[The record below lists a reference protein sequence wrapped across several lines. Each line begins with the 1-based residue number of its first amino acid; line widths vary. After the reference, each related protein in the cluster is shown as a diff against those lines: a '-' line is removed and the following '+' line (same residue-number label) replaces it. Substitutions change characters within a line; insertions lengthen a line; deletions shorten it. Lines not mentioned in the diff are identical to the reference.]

1 MEFEKTK
8 EYPNPWT
15 TANFFSRLF
24 FWWLNPLF
32 VKGRKGNL
40 KLPDIYDCPYID
52 SSEKVGERMQKEWD
66 RELKKL
72 KEGKKPSLIKATVR
86 TFGFSYCLNG
96 IYTLIEECFIHVLQ
110 PIFLGYLIEHFSR
123 MKTLTETRLYI
134 YTAAV
139 CLLAAMFVFTHHKYF
154 FGAQRIGMRL
164 RIACCTLVYRKSLKL
179 SQSAL
184 SRTTVGQMVNL
195 LSNDVNR
202 FDQSVVYLPYLIA
215 GPIQTA
221 IIIAVLW
228 MHIGYASLAG
238 VSVLLLYIPFQGMM
252 GKLFSKLR
260 LKTAALTD
268 ERIRLMNEII
278 GGMRVIKMY
287 GWEFPFANLVDSIRK
302 KEVSKIRR
310 TSILRGINLAV
321 FFISSKLI
329 LLVAFV
335 VFVLGVKGDL
345 TPEKVFV
352 CMSLFNNLRLAMT
365 LFFPYAIA
373 QGAESII
380 SLKRIQKFLLLE
392 EQQETSHLDVS
403 NLRPKLS
410 QCGIWMQKVV
420 ASWNKDGESTLRN
433 VTLTVKPG
441 ELLAV
446 VGPVGCGKTSL
457 LMSILGELPIVS
469 GEVKVRGKVAYA
481 SQEPWVFGGSV
492 KQNVIFGSNFDENR
506 YKTVLNVCALDKD
519 IELFPY
525 GDQTAVGERGV
536 SLSGGQKAR
545 VNLARAMYFD
555 ADIFLLDDPLSAV
568 DASVSKHLFEKCI
581 NGYLKDKV
589 RILATHQ
596 IQFLKGASQIL
607 VLKEGKCLAL
617 GTFDQLTQSG
627 VDLGSMMEDY
637 EQERRQRL
645 CSMNSTASNIS
656 LSEELTDGTTA
667 IPMYESTLSLA
678 SSVSTGYDDIEGE
691 KINQKAPKGTEEV
704 KTSGAV
710 TLKVYIEYIK
720 SGAGPFLRMVLLF
733 SYISTQVLFNGSDFW
748 LTAWTNE
755 EQKKYNIKD
764 CWSNATK
771 ASLNESGLYNDTYGL
786 FDREFFFTNY
796 GNVTEA
802 CFRLTNNYLIDED
815 DATRIVNTPFN
826 LSVYAILVFIVF
838 VLSLL
843 RTTTFFQMC
852 MKASRTLHNKMFRCV
867 LRSPVSF
874 FDSNPVGRVLNRF
887 AKDVGVIDET
897 MPMAALDAVIIFC
910 TLFGIICVVAI
921 VEPLLLLP
929 TFIISLAFIFL
940 RRFYLPTARDVKRY
954 EGITRSPVFSHLSTS
969 LYGLTTIRAF
979 KVQHP
984 FELSFDHYQDKHTA
998 TWFMFISVT
1007 RWFGIVLDWLCV
1019 IYISCVTIT
1028 MVVLSEDPSY
1038 ASKAGLAIASAL
1050 QLSGSFQWG
1059 VRQSA
1064 EVESQMT
1071 SVERVIEYSNL
1082 DPEAALDSEK
1092 DKKPPKDWPKKGY
1105 IIYQNVNLRYAPDEP
1120 PVLKNLNFE
1129 IYPEE
1134 KIGIVGRTGA
1144 GKSSMIATLFRMT
1157 EPEGEVKIDGICT
1170 KDIGLHDL
1178 RRKISI
1184 IPQDP
1189 VLFTGPIR
1197 RNLDPF
1203 SEHKDDEL
1211 WQALEEAYLKESIE
1225 EMPGGLD
1232 SEVSEGGCNFS
1243 VGQRQ
1248 LICLARAILR
1258 RNRVLVLDEAT
1269 ANVDPKYAYL
1279 KESIE
1284 EMPGGLDSEVS
1295 EGGSNFSVG
1304 QRQLICLARAI
1315 LRRNRVLVL
1324 DEATANVDPNTDSL
1338 IQKTI
1343 RDRFAHC
1350 TVLTIAHR
1358 LHTIMDSDRVLVLDA
1373 GEVKEFDTPFTLLQ
1387 NRNSLFSHM
1396 VQMTGSGMAQQLRD
1410 VAKNAYFK
1418 SSGTKK
1424 EDSISGD
1431 DVIEMNGSA
1440 RHVANGSA
1448 LNIPVGQV
1456 SDVYENTEMTYL

>member
-1 MEFEKTK
+1 MDFEKTK
-8 EYPNPWT
+8 INPNPWT
-15 TANFFSRLF
+15 KASFPSRLF
-24 FWWLNPLF
+24 FWWLLPF
-32 VKGRKGNL
+32 FMKGRKGNL
-40 KLPDIYDCPYID
+40 KVDDIYDCPSVD
-52 SSEKVGERMQKEWD
+52 SSGELGERLQKEWEK
-66 RELKKL
+66 ELKKL
-72 KEGKKPSLIKATVR
+72 KKGKQPSLVKATIR
-86 TFGFSYCLNG
+86 SFGLFYCLNG
-96 IYTLIEECFIHVLQ
+96 IYTLIEECFIHVVQ
-110 PIFLGYLIEHFSR
+110 PILLGYLIEHFSR
-123 MKTLTETRLYI
+123 MKVVSNQDLYM
-134 YTAAV
+134 YTAFV
-139 CLLAAMFVFTHHKYF
+139 CLLAAMFVFTHHRYF

-164 RIACCTLVYRKSLKL
+164 RIACCSLVYKKSLKL
-179 SQSAL
+179 SQAAL
-184 SRTTVGQMVNL
+184 GRTTVGQMVNL

-215 GPIQTA
+215 GPIQTM

-228 MHIGYASLAG
+228 TYIGYASFAG
-238 VSVLLLYIPFQGMM
+238 VSVLLLYIPFQGLM
-252 GKLFSKLR
+252 GRFFSKLR
-260 LKTAALTD
+260 LKTAVLTD

-287 GWEFPFANLVDSIRK
+287 GWEFPFADLVASIRRQ
-302 KEVSKIRR
+302 EVLKIRK
-310 TSILRGINLAV
+310 TSILRGLNLAV

-329 LLVAFV
+329 LLIAFC

-380 SLKRIQKFLLLE
+380 SLKRIQKFLMLE
-392 EQQETSHLDVS
+392 EQQETALLDVS

-410 QCGIWMQKVV
+410 QCGIWMQKVE

-433 VTLTVKPG
+433 VTLKVRPG

-492 KQNVIFGSNFDENR
+492 RQNVIFGSTFDEAR
-506 YKTVLNVCALDKD
+506 YKKVLNVCALDKD

-568 DASVSKHLFEKCI
+568 DSAVSKHLFEKCI

-607 VLKEGKCLAL
+607 VLKEGRCLAM
-617 GTFDQLTQSG
+617 GTFQQLTDAG
-627 VDLGSMMEDY
+627 VDLGSLMEDY
-637 EQERRQRL
+637 EQEKRHRL
-645 CSMNSTASNIS
+645 CSLNSTVSNIS
-656 LSEELTDGTTA
+656 FEEQITDGTTP
-667 IPMYESTLSLA
+667 IPMYESTMSLN
-678 SSVSTGYDDIEGE
+678 SSVSGDFDEVTGEGVID
-691 KINQKAPKGTEEV
+691 KKPQKAEEIRS
-704 KTSGAV
+704 SGAV
-710 TLKVYIEYIK
+710 RFQVYSEYVK
-720 SGAGPFLRMVLLF
+720 SGAGCLLRSVMLF
-733 SYISTQVLFNGSDFW
+733 AYIGTQVLFNGSDFW
-748 LTAWTNE
+748 LTAWTNS
-755 EQKKYNIKD
+755 EQMKYNVKN
-764 CWSNATK
+764 CWAHANKTL
-771 ASLNESGLYNDTYGL
+771 LNETGVYNDTYGL
-786 FDREFFFTNY
+786 IDFDHFKWTVA
-796 GNVTEA
+796 NVSDD
-802 CFRLTNNYLIDED
+802 CPRLTNNYMLDEG
-815 DATRIVNTPFN
+815 DAVRLTNTPFN
-826 LSVYAILVFIVF
+826 LSVYAGLVATVF
-838 VLSLL
+838 LLSLV
-843 RTTTFFQMC
+843 RTTSFFYMC

-887 AKDVGVIDET
+887 SKDVGVIDET
-897 MPMAALDAVIIFC
+897 MPVAALDATIIFC
-910 TLFGIICVVAI
+910 TLLGIICVVAI
-921 VEPLLLLP
+921 VEPLLIIP
-929 TFIISLAFIFL
+929 TAIISVFFIFI

-954 EGITRSPVFSHLSTS
+954 EGITRSPIFSHLSTS

-979 KVQHP
+979 KAQQP
-984 FELSFDHYQDKHTA
+984 FEVSFDHYQDKHTA

-1019 IYISCVTIT
+1019 IYISCVTIG
-1028 MVVLSEDPSY
+1028 MVILSEDPSY

-1082 DPEAALDSEK
+1082 KPEASLESSDE
-1092 DKKPPKDWPKKGY
+1092 KKPAKNWPSRGY
-1105 IIYQNVNLRYAPDEP
+1105 ITYKNVSLKYSPNEP

-1157 EPEGEVKIDGICT
+1157 EPEGEVKIDGVAT

-1178 RRKISI
+1178 RRKVSI

-1203 SEHKDDEL
+1203 SEHNDVEL
-1211 WQALEEAYLKESIE
+1211 WQALEE
-1225 EMPGGLD
+1225 
-1232 SEVSEGGCNFS
+1232 
-1243 VGQRQ
+1243 
-1248 LICLARAILR
+1248 
-1258 RNRVLVLDEAT
+1258 
-1269 ANVDPKYAYL
+1269 
-1279 KESIE
+1279 
-1284 EMPGGLDSEVS
+1284 
-1295 EGGSNFSVG
+1295 
-1304 QRQLICLARAI
+1304 
-1315 LRRNRVLVL
+1315 
-1324 DEATANVDPNTDSL
+1324 
-1338 IQKTI
+1338 
-1343 RDRFAHC
+1343 
-1350 TVLTIAHR
+1350 
-1358 LHTIMDSDRVLVLDA
+1358 
-1373 GEVKEFDTPFTLLQ
+1373 
-1387 NRNSLFSHM
+1387 
-1396 VQMTGSGMAQQLRD
+1396 
-1410 VAKNAYFK
+1410 
-1418 SSGTKK
+1418 
-1424 EDSISGD
+1424 
-1431 DVIEMNGSA
+1431 
-1440 RHVANGSA
+1440 
-1448 LNIPVGQV
+1448 V
-1456 SDVYENTEMTYL
+1456 SDL

>member
-1 MEFEKTK
+1 MDFEKTK

-40 KLPDIYDCPYID
+40 KLPDIYDCPYVD
-52 SSEKVGERMQKEWD
+52 SSEKVGERMQKEWE

-72 KEGKKPSLIKATVR
+72 KEGKTPSLVKATLR
-86 TFGFSYCLNG
+86 TFGLSYCLNG

-123 MKTLTETRLYI
+123 MKTLTETSLYI
-134 YTAAV
+134 FTAAV

-164 RIACCTLVYRKSLKL
+164 RIACCTLLYRKSLKL

-221 IIIAVLW
+221 IIIGVLW

-238 VSVLLLYIPFQGMM
+238 VSVLLLYIPFQAMM

-335 VFVLGVKGDL
+335 VYVLGVQGDL

-352 CMSLFNNLRLAMT
+352 CMALFNNLRLAMT

-607 VLKEGKCLAL
+607 VLKEGRCLAL
-617 GTFDQLTQSG
+617 GSFDQLTQSG

-645 CSMNSTASNIS
+645 CSMNSTASNMS
-656 LSEELTDGTTA
+656 LNEELTDGTTA
-667 IPMYESTLSLA
+667 IPMFESTLSLA
-678 SSVSTGYDDIEGE
+678 SSVSTAYDDIEGE

-720 SGAGPFLRMVLLF
+720 SGAGLFLRIVLLF

-771 ASLNESGLYNDTYGL
+771 TSLNESGLYTYTHGL
-786 FDREFFFTNY
+786 LDREFFFTNY
-796 GNVTEA
+796 GNVTED

-826 LSVYAILVFIVF
+826 LSVYAILVLIVF
-838 VLSLL
+838 ILSLL

-852 MKASRTLHNKMFRCV
+852 MKASRTLHNRMFRCV

-874 FDSNPVGRVLNRF
+874 FDINPVGRVLNRF
-887 AKDVGVIDET
+887 AKDVGIIDET

-940 RRFYLPTARDVKRY
+940 RRFYLPTARDIKRY

-1082 DPEAALDSEK
+1082 APEADLDSEK

-1232 SEVSEGGCNFS
+1232 SEVSEGG
-1243 VGQRQ
+1243 
-1248 LICLARAILR
+1248 
-1258 RNRVLVLDEAT
+1258 
-1269 ANVDPKYAYL
+1269 
-1279 KESIE
+1279 
-1284 EMPGGLDSEVS
+1284 
-1295 EGGSNFSVG
+1295 SNFSVG

-1396 VQMTGSGMAQQLRD
+1396 VQMTGPGMAQQLRE
-1410 VAKNAYFK
+1410 VARNAYFK
-1418 SSGTKK
+1418 NSETKK
-1424 EDSISGD
+1424 EGSISGD

-1440 RHVANGSA
+1440 HHVANGSV

>member
-1 MEFEKTK
+1 M
-8 EYPNPWT
+8 
-15 TANFFSRLF
+15 TALQLTLRKKL
-24 FWWLNPLF
+24 
-32 VKGRKGNL
+32 VKK
-40 KLPDIYDCPYID
+40 
-52 SSEKVGERMQKEWD
+52 MQREWD
-66 RELKKL
+66 KELKKM
-72 KEGKKPSLIKATVR
+72 KDGKKPSLVKATVR
-86 TFGFSYCLNG
+86 AFGLFYCLNG
-96 IYTLIEECFIHVLQ
+96 IYTMIEECFIHVLQ

-123 MKTLTETRLYI
+123 MRRLTMDELYI
-134 YTAAV
+134 FTACV

-154 FGAQRIGMRL
+154 FGAQRCGMRL
-164 RIACCTLVYRKSLKL
+164 RVACCNLALKL
-179 SQSAL
+179 SQSSL

-215 GPIQTA
+215 GPIQTV
-221 IIIAVLW
+221 IIIGVLW
-228 MHIGYASLAG
+228 THINYASLAG

-260 LKTAALTD
+260 LKTASLTD

-287 GWEFPFANLVDSIRK
+287 GWEFPFANLVASIRK
-302 KEVSKIRR
+302 REVTKIRW
-310 TSILRGINLAV
+310 TSILR
-321 FFISSKLI
+321 
-329 LLVAFV
+329 
-335 VFVLGVKGDL
+335 GDL

-352 CMSLFNNLRLAMT
+352 CMALFNNLRLSMT

-392 EQQETSHLDVS
+392 EQQDTSLLDVS

-433 VTLTVKPG
+433 VTLSVKPG

-481 SQEPWVFGGSV
+481 SQEPWVFAGSV
-492 KQNVIFGSNFDENR
+492 KQNVIFGSTFDESR
-506 YKTVLNVCALDKD
+506 YKNVLNVCALTNSSTSYSLILENSQPKHTLLTESNNFCNAHWVGLQLTGIPFNVKDPSVNDKCQMD

-607 VLKEGKCLAL
+607 VLKEGRCLAL
-617 GTFDQLTQSG
+617 GTYDQLTESG
-627 VDLGSMMEDY
+627 VDLGSLMEDY
-637 EQERRQRL
+637 ENERRQRL
-645 CSMNSTASNIS
+645 CSMNSNASNVS
-656 LSEELTDGTTA
+656 LSEELLDGVTA
-667 IPMYESTLSLA
+667 VPLYESTLSLS

-691 KINQKAPKGTEEV
+691 KVNDKAPKSMEEI
-704 KTSGAV
+704 KTTGSV
-710 TLKVYIEYIK
+710 TFKIYSEYIK
-720 SGAGPFLRMVLLF
+720 SGAGLFLRLILLF
-733 SYISTQVLFNGSDFW
+733 SYIGTQVLFNGSDFW
-748 LTAWTNE
+748 LTAWTNL
-755 EQKKYNIKD
+755 EQRKYNIKD
-764 CWSNATK
+764 CWENTNK
-771 ASLNESGLYNDTYGL
+771 TLLNETGQYNSTYGL
-786 FDREFFFTNY
+786 FDREFFLMNIENVSENCFK
-796 GNVTEA
+796 VTE
-802 CFRLTNNYLIDED
+802 NYLVDEPE
-815 DATRIVNTPFN
+815 AAAEVNTPYH
-826 LSVYAILVFIVF
+826 LSVYAGLVLIVF
-838 VLSLL
+838 LLSLV
-843 RTTTFFQMC
+843 RTTGFFHMC

-874 FDSNPVGRVLNRF
+874 FDSNPVGRILNRF
-887 AKDVGVIDET
+887 SKDVGVIDET
-897 MPMAALDAVIIFC
+897 MPLAALDAVIIFC

-921 VEPLLLLP
+921 IEPLLLIP
-929 TFIISLAFIFL
+929 TFIITLAFIFL

-954 EGITRSPVFSHLSTS
+954 EGITKSPVFSHLSTS

-979 KVQHP
+979 KAQQT
-984 FELSFDHYQDKHTA
+984 FEVGFDHYQDKHTA

-1019 IYISCVTIT
+1019 IYITCVTIS
-1028 MVVLSEDPSY
+1028 MVILSEDPSY
-1038 ASKAGLAIASAL
+1038 ASRAGLAIASAL

-1082 DPEAALDSEK
+1082 APEAALDSDK
-1092 DKKPPKDWPKKGY
+1092 DKKPPNEWPSKGY
-1105 IIYQNVNLRYAPDEP
+1105 IVYQNVSLKYAEDEP

-1157 EPEGEVKIDGICT
+1157 EPEGVIKIDGVIT

-1189 VLFTGPIR
+1189 VLFTGPVR

-1203 SEHKDDEL
+1203 SEHKDNEL

-1232 SEVSEGGCNFS
+1232 TIV
-1243 VGQRQ
+1243 
-1248 LICLARAILR
+1248 A
-1258 RNRVLVLDEAT
+1258 
-1269 ANVDPKYAYL
+1269 
-1279 KESIE
+1279 
-1284 EMPGGLDSEVS
+1284 

-1373 GEVKEFDTPFTLLQ
+1373 GEVKEFDAPFSLLQ

-1396 VQMTGSGMAQQLRD
+1396 VQMTGASMAHQLRE
-1410 VAKNAYFK
+1410 VARAAYLK
-1418 SSGTKK
+1418 TAADIKDKK
-1424 EDSISGD
+1424 EIIIGADEDG
-1431 DVIEMNGSA
+1431 IERNGSA
-1440 RHVANGSA
+1440 HPVINGGV
-1448 LNIPVGQV
+1448 LNSLVGQV

>member
-8 EYPNPWT
+8 ENPNPWT
-15 TANFFSRLF
+15 SANFFSRLF

-32 VKGRKGNL
+32 LKGRKGNL
-40 KLPDIYDCPYID
+40 KLPDIYDCPDVD
-52 SSEKVGERMQKEWD
+52 SSEKVGEKMQKEWD
-66 RELKKL
+66 KELRKL
-72 KEGKKPSLIKATVR
+72 KEGKTPSLVKATVR
-86 TFGFSYCLNG
+86 TFGPFYCLNG

-123 MKTLTETRLYI
+123 MKTLTEVRLYI
-134 YTAAV
+134 YTACV

-215 GPIQTA
+215 GPIQTI

-238 VSVLLLYIPFQGMM
+238 VSVLLLYIPFQGLM
-252 GKLFSKLR
+252 GRLFSKLR

-287 GWEFPFANLVDSIRK
+287 GWEFPFANLVDSIRR

-310 TSILRGINLAV
+310 TSILRGLNLAV

-420 ASWNKDGESTLRN
+420 ASWNKEGDSTLRN
-433 VTLTVKPG
+433 VTLSVKPG
-441 ELLAV
+441 ELLAI

-457 LMSILGELPIVS
+457 LMSILGELPIMS

-492 KQNVIFGSNFDENR
+492 KQNVIFGSNFDENK

-607 VLKEGKCLAL
+607 VLKEGRCLAL
-617 GTFDQLTQSG
+617 GTFDQLTESG

-637 EQERRQRL
+637 EHERRQRL
-645 CSMNSTASNIS
+645 CSMNSNASNIS
-656 LSEELTDGTTA
+656 LSEEISDGATA
-667 IPMYESTLSLA
+667 LPMYESTLSVA

-691 KINQKAPKGTEEV
+691 RINEKAPKGTEEI

-710 TLKVYIEYIK
+710 KLKIYIEYIK
-720 SGAGPFLRMVLLF
+720 SGAGPFLRIILLF

-755 EQKKYNIKD
+755 VQKKYNVKD

-771 ASLNESGLYNDTYGL
+771 ASLNESSLYNNTYGL
-786 FDREFFFTNY
+786 FDREFFFMNY
-796 GNVTEA
+796 GNVTED
-802 CFRLTNNYLIDED
+802 CFQLTNNYRVDED

-826 LSVYAILVFIVF
+826 LSVYAGLVFIVF
-838 VLSLL
+838 LLSLL

-874 FDSNPVGRVLNRF
+874 FDSNPVGNILNRSSRDLGLID
-887 AKDVGVIDET
+887 DVIPPTASDCLE
-897 MPMAALDAVIIFC
+897 IFC

-921 VEPLLLLP
+921 VEPLLLVP
-929 TFIISLAFIFL
+929 TFIISVAFIFI

-1028 MVVLSEDPSY
+1028 MVALSEDPSY

-1082 DPEAALDSEK
+1082 APEAALDSEK

-1105 IIYQNVNLRYAPDEP
+1105 IVYQNVNLRYAPDEP

-1157 EPEGEVKIDGICT
+1157 EPEGEVKIDGVCT

-1178 RRKISI
+1178 RKKISI

-1203 SEHKDDEL
+1203 AEHKDNEL

-1232 SEVSEGGCNFS
+1232 SEV
-1243 VGQRQ
+1243 
-1248 LICLARAILR
+1248 A
-1258 RNRVLVLDEAT
+1258 
-1269 ANVDPKYAYL
+1269 
-1279 KESIE
+1279 
-1284 EMPGGLDSEVS
+1284 

-1387 NRNSLFSHM
+1387 NRNSVFSHM
-1396 VQMTGSGMAQQLRD
+1396 VQMTGHSMAKQLRD
-1410 VAKNAYFK
+1410 VARNAYFK
-1418 SSGTKK
+1418 NAEVKK

>member
-8 EYPNPWT
+8 ENPNPWT
-15 TANFFSRLF
+15 SANFFSRLF

-32 VKGRKGNL
+32 LKGRKGNL
-40 KLPDIYDCPYID
+40 KLPDIYDCPDVD
-52 SSEKVGERMQKEWD
+52 SSEKVGEKMQKEWD
-66 RELKKL
+66 KELRKL
-72 KEGKKPSLIKATVR
+72 KEGKTPSLVKATVR
-86 TFGFSYCLNG
+86 TFGPFYCLNG

-123 MKTLTETRLYI
+123 MKTLTEVRLYI
-134 YTAAV
+134 YTACV

-215 GPIQTA
+215 GPIQTI

-238 VSVLLLYIPFQGMM
+238 VSVLLLYIPFQGLM
-252 GKLFSKLR
+252 GRLFSKLR

-287 GWEFPFANLVDSIRK
+287 GWEFPFANLVDSIRR

-310 TSILRGINLAV
+310 TSILRGLNLAV

-420 ASWNKDGESTLRN
+420 ASWNKEGDSTLRN
-433 VTLTVKPG
+433 VTLSVKPG
-441 ELLAV
+441 ELLAI

-457 LMSILGELPIVS
+457 LMSILGELPIMS

-492 KQNVIFGSNFDENR
+492 KQNVIFGSNFDENK

-607 VLKEGKCLAL
+607 VLKEGRCLAL
-617 GTFDQLTQSG
+617 GTFDQLTESG

-637 EQERRQRL
+637 EHERRQRL
-645 CSMNSTASNIS
+645 CSMNSNASNIS
-656 LSEELTDGTTA
+656 LSEEISDGATA
-667 IPMYESTLSLA
+667 LPMYESTLSVA

-691 KINQKAPKGTEEV
+691 RINEKAPKGTEEI

-710 TLKVYIEYIK
+710 KLKIYIEYIK
-720 SGAGPFLRMVLLF
+720 SGAGPFLRIILLF

-755 EQKKYNIKD
+755 VQKKYNVKD

-771 ASLNESGLYNDTYGL
+771 ASLNESSLYNNTYGL
-786 FDREFFFTNY
+786 FDREFFFMNY
-796 GNVTEA
+796 GNVTED
-802 CFRLTNNYLIDED
+802 CFQLTNNYRVDED

-826 LSVYAILVFIVF
+826 LSVYAGLVFIVF
-838 VLSLL
+838 LLSLL

-921 VEPLLLLP
+921 VEPLLLVP
-929 TFIISLAFIFL
+929 TFIISVAFIFI

-1028 MVVLSEDPSY
+1028 MVALSEDPSY

-1082 DPEAALDSEK
+1082 APEAALDSEK

-1105 IIYQNVNLRYAPDEP
+1105 IVYQNVNLRYAPDEP

-1157 EPEGEVKIDGICT
+1157 EPEGEVKIDGVCT

-1178 RRKISI
+1178 RKKISI

-1203 SEHKDDEL
+1203 AEHKDNEL

-1232 SEVSEGGCNFS
+1232 SEV
-1243 VGQRQ
+1243 
-1248 LICLARAILR
+1248 A
-1258 RNRVLVLDEAT
+1258 
-1269 ANVDPKYAYL
+1269 
-1279 KESIE
+1279 
-1284 EMPGGLDSEVS
+1284 

-1387 NRNSLFSHM
+1387 NRNSVFSHM
-1396 VQMTGSGMAQQLRD
+1396 VQMTGHSMAKQLRD
-1410 VAKNAYFK
+1410 VARNAYFK
-1418 SSGTKK
+1418 NAEVKK

>member
-1 MEFEKTK
+1 MDFEKTK
-8 EYPNPWT
+8 ENPNPWT

-24 FWWLNPLF
+24 FWWLNPTF
-32 VKGRKGNL
+32 IKGRKGNL
-40 KLPDIYDCPYID
+40 KLGDIYDCPYVD
-52 SSEKVGERMQKEWD
+52 SSEKVGEKMIKEWEK
-66 RELKKL
+66 ELKKQ
-72 KEGKKPSLIKATVR
+72 KEGKNPSLVRATIR
-86 TFGFSYCLNG
+86 TFGPYYCLNG

-123 MKTLTETRLYI
+123 MRTLTNDYLYG

-154 FGAQRIGMRL
+154 FGAQRTGMRV
-164 RIACCTLVYRKSLKL
+164 RIACCTLVYRKALKL
-179 SQSAL
+179 SQYAL

-221 IIIAVLW
+221 IIIVVLW
-228 MHIGYASLAG
+228 QHIDFASLAG

-260 LKTAALTD
+260 MKTASLTD

-287 GWEFPFANLVDSIRK
+287 GWEFPFANLVDSIRR
-302 KEVSKIRR
+302 KEVTKIRR
-310 TSILRGINLAV
+310 TSILRGLNLAV

-420 ASWNKDGESTLRN
+420 ASWDKGGESTLRN

-492 KQNVIFGSNFDENR
+492 KQNVIFGSTFDENK

-525 GDQTAVGERGV
+525 GDQTPVGERGV
-536 SLSGGQKAR
+536 VLNGGQKGH
-545 VNLARAMYFD
+545 VFD
-555 ADIFLLDDPLSAV
+555 RTLLDDPLSAV
-568 DASVSKHLFEKCI
+568 DSAVSKHLFEKCI

-617 GTFDQLTQSG
+617 GTYDQLTESG

-637 EQERRQRL
+637 ENERRQRL
-645 CSMNSTASNIS
+645 CSMNSTASNVS
-656 LSEELTDGTTA
+656 LPDELGDGTTA
-667 IPMYESTLSLA
+667 VPLYESTLSLS
-678 SSVSTGYDDIEGE
+678 SSVSAGYDDIEGE
-691 KINQKAPKGTEEV
+691 KINDKGPKGVEEL
-704 KTSGAV
+704 KTQGAV
-710 TLKVYIEYIK
+710 KLKVYIEYIK
-720 SGAGPFLRMVLLF
+720 SGAGLFLRIILLL
-733 SYISTQVLFNGSDFW
+733 SYIGTQVLFSGSDFW
-748 LTAWTNE
+748 LTAWTNL
-755 EQKKYNIKD
+755 EQRKYNVKD
-764 CWSNATK
+764 CWDGVNATK
-771 ASLNESGLYNDTYGL
+771 ADLNETGQYNLTYGV
-786 FDREFFFTNY
+786 FDRDFFYMNFANVSQDCFKVTSNYRMDEF
-796 GNVTEA
+796 
-802 CFRLTNNYLIDED
+802 
-815 DATRIVNTPFN
+815 DAASRVNTPYH
-826 LSVYAILVFIVF
+826 LSVYAGLVLIVF
-838 VLSLL
+838 LLSLL
-843 RTTTFFQMC
+843 RTTCFFHMC
-852 MKASRTLHNKMFRCV
+852 MKASRNLHNKMFRCV

-874 FDSNPVGRVLNRF
+874 FDSNPVGNVLNRCSRDLGLID
-887 AKDVGVIDET
+887 DVI
-897 MPMAALDAVIIFC
+897 P
-910 TLFGIICVVAI
+910 
-921 VEPLLLLP
+921 
-929 TFIISLAFIFL
+929 
-940 RRFYLPTARDVKRY
+940 PTASDCL
-954 EGITRSPVFSHLSTS
+954 E
-969 LYGLTTIRAF
+969 
-979 KVQHP
+979 
-984 FELSFDHYQDKHTA
+984 
-998 TWFMFISVT
+998 
-1007 RWFGIVLDWLCV
+1007 
-1019 IYISCVTIT
+1019 
-1028 MVVLSEDPSY
+1028 
-1038 ASKAGLAIASAL
+1038 
-1050 QLSGSFQWG
+1050 
-1059 VRQSA
+1059 
-1064 EVESQMT
+1064 MT

-1082 DPEAALDSEK
+1082 PPEAALDSDK
-1092 DKKPPKDWPKKGY
+1092 DKKPPKEWPSKGY
-1105 IIYQNVNLRYAPDEP
+1105 IIYKNVSLKYSPEDP

-1157 EPEGEVKIDGICT
+1157 EPEGEVKIDGIST

-1211 WQALEEAYLKESIE
+1211 WASF
-1225 EMPGGLD
+1225 G
-1232 SEVSEGGCNFS
+1232 
-1243 VGQRQ
+1243 
-1248 LICLARAILR
+1248 
-1258 RNRVLVLDEAT
+1258 
-1269 ANVDPKYAYL
+1269 
-1279 KESIE
+1279 
-1284 EMPGGLDSEVS
+1284 
-1295 EGGSNFSVG
+1295 
-1304 QRQLICLARAI
+1304 
-1315 LRRNRVLVL
+1315 
-1324 DEATANVDPNTDSL
+1324 
-1338 IQKTI
+1338 
-1343 RDRFAHC
+1343 
-1350 TVLTIAHR
+1350 
-1358 LHTIMDSDRVLVLDA
+1358 
-1373 GEVKEFDTPFTLLQ
+1373 
-1387 NRNSLFSHM
+1387 
-1396 VQMTGSGMAQQLRD
+1396 
-1410 VAKNAYFK
+1410 
-1418 SSGTKK
+1418 
-1424 EDSISGD
+1424 
-1431 DVIEMNGSA
+1431 
-1440 RHVANGSA
+1440 
-1448 LNIPVGQV
+1448 
-1456 SDVYENTEMTYL
+1456 

>member
-1 MEFEKTK
+1 MDFEKTK

-40 KLPDIYDCPYID
+40 KLPDIYDCPYVD
-52 SSEKVGERMQKEWD
+52 SSEKVGERMQKEWE

-72 KEGKKPSLIKATVR
+72 KEGKTPSLVKATLR
-86 TFGFSYCLNG
+86 TFGLSYCLNG

-123 MKTLTETRLYI
+123 MKTLTETSLYI
-134 YTAAV
+134 FTAAV

-164 RIACCTLVYRKSLKL
+164 RIACCTLLYRKSLKL

-221 IIIAVLW
+221 IIIGVLW

-238 VSVLLLYIPFQGMM
+238 VSVLLLYIPFQAMM

-335 VFVLGVKGDL
+335 VYVLGVQGDL

-352 CMSLFNNLRLAMT
+352 CMALFNNLRLAMT

-607 VLKEGKCLAL
+607 VLKEGRCLAL
-617 GTFDQLTQSG
+617 GSFDQLTQSG

-645 CSMNSTASNIS
+645 CSMNSTASNMS
-656 LSEELTDGTTA
+656 LNEELTDGTTA
-667 IPMYESTLSLA
+667 IPMFESTLSLA
-678 SSVSTGYDDIEGE
+678 SSVSTAYDDIEGE

-720 SGAGPFLRMVLLF
+720 SGAGLFLRIVLLF

-771 ASLNESGLYNDTYGL
+771 TSLNESGLYTYTHGL
-786 FDREFFFTNY
+786 LDREFFFTNY
-796 GNVTEA
+796 GNVTED

-826 LSVYAILVFIVF
+826 LSVYAILVLIVF
-838 VLSLL
+838 ILSLL

-852 MKASRTLHNKMFRCV
+852 MKASRTLHNRMFRCV

-874 FDSNPVGRVLNRF
+874 FDINPVGNILNRSSRDLGLID
-887 AKDVGVIDET
+887 DVIPPTASDCLE
-897 MPMAALDAVIIFC
+897 IFC

-940 RRFYLPTARDVKRY
+940 RRFYLPTARDIKRY

-1082 DPEAALDSEK
+1082 APEADLDSEK

-1232 SEVSEGGCNFS
+1232 SEVSEGG
-1243 VGQRQ
+1243 
-1248 LICLARAILR
+1248 
-1258 RNRVLVLDEAT
+1258 
-1269 ANVDPKYAYL
+1269 
-1279 KESIE
+1279 
-1284 EMPGGLDSEVS
+1284 
-1295 EGGSNFSVG
+1295 SNFSVG

-1396 VQMTGSGMAQQLRD
+1396 VQMTGPGMAQQLRE
-1410 VAKNAYFK
+1410 VARNAYFK
-1418 SSGTKK
+1418 NSETKK
-1424 EDSISGD
+1424 EGSISGD

-1440 RHVANGSA
+1440 HHVANGSV

>member
-1 MEFEKTK
+1 MEFEKRA
-8 EYPNPWT
+8 ENPNPWT
-15 TANFFSRLF
+15 KANFVSRIF
-24 FWWLNPLF
+24 FWWLTPLF
-32 VKGRKGNL
+32 LKGTKGNL
-40 KLPDIYDCPYID
+40 KLTDIYDSPDVD
-52 SSEKVGERMQKEWD
+52 SSEKIGETMQKEWEK
-66 RELKKL
+66 ELKKI
-72 KEGKKPSLIKATVR
+72 KDGEHPSLFKATIR
-86 TFGFSYCLNG
+86 SFGFLYCLNG
-96 IYTLIEECFIHVLQ
+96 IFTLIEECFIHVLQ
-110 PIFLGYLIEHFSR
+110 PILLGYLIKHFAR
-123 MKTLTETRLYI
+123 MEVLEKEDLIL
-134 YTAAV
+134 YTAGV
-139 CLLAAMFVFTHHKYF
+139 CLLAAMFVFTHHRYF
-154 FGAQRIGMRL
+154 FWAQRIGMRL
-164 RIACCTLVYRKSLKL
+164 RIACCTLVYRKALKL

-184 SRTTVGQMVNL
+184 GKTTVGQMVNL

-202 FDQSVVYLPYLIA
+202 FDQSVVYLPYLVA

-221 IIIAVLW
+221 IIIGVLW
-228 MHIGYASLAG
+228 MYIDFASLAG

-252 GKLFSKLR
+252 GKFFSKLR
-260 LKTAALTD
+260 QKTAILTD

-287 GWEFPFANLVDSIRK
+287 GWEIPFANLVDSIRR
-302 KEVSKIRR
+302 KEVKKIRR
-310 TSILRGINLAV
+310 TAILRGANLAV
-321 FFISSKLI
+321 FFISSKII
-329 LLVAFV
+329 LLISFV

-352 CMSLFNNLRLAMT
+352 CMSLFNNLRLSMT

-373 QGAESII
+373 QGAESLI

-403 NLRPKLS
+403 NLRPKLN
-410 QCGIWMQKVV
+410 QCGIWMQNIV
-420 ASWNKDGESTLRN
+420 AAWNKDGDATLRN
-433 VTLTVKPG
+433 ITLTVKPG

-469 GEVKVRGKVAYA
+469 GETRVRGKVAYA

-492 KQNVIFGSNFDENR
+492 KQNVIFGSAFEENK

-519 IELFPY
+519 IEQFPY

-568 DASVSKHLFEKCI
+568 DSSVSKHLFEKCI

-607 VLKEGKCLAL
+607 VLKEGRCFAL
-617 GTFDQLTQSG
+617 GSYEKLSQSG
-627 VDLGSMMEDY
+627 VDLGSLMEDY

-645 CSMNSTASNIS
+645 ASMTSTASN
-656 LSEELTDGTTA
+656 LSVIEEMSDPATA
-667 IPMYESTLSLA
+667 IPLYESTLSVC
-678 SSVSTGYDDIEGE
+678 SSVSATYNEDNAEAAG
-691 KINQKAPKGTEEV
+691 KGP
-704 KTSGAV
+704 KTSDEIKSSGSV
-710 TLKVYIEYIK
+710 KFEVYKEYIK
-720 SGAGPFLRMVLLF
+720 SGAGLFLRLLLF
-733 SYISTQVLFNGSDFW
+733 ISYLGTQALFNGSDFW
-748 LTAWTNE
+748 LTGWTNK
-755 EQKKYNIKD
+755 EQRIYNIKD
-764 CWSNATK
+764 CWANANKTF
-771 ASLNESGLYNDTYGL
+771 LNETGLYNDTYGVVDRDL
-786 FDREFFFTNY
+786 FRETVANVSDICFNLTDNY
-796 GNVTEA
+796 QTDVSDARKNVNMEM
-802 CFRLTNNYLIDED
+802 
-815 DATRIVNTPFN
+815 N
-826 LSVYAILVFIVF
+826 LSVYAGLVLAVF
-838 VLSLL
+838 VWSLL
-843 RTTTFFQMC
+843 RTTAFFQMC
-852 MKASRTLHNKMFRCV
+852 MKASITLHNKMFRCV

-874 FDSNPVGRVLNRF
+874 FDNNPVGNILNRVSRDLGF
-887 AKDVGVIDET
+887 IDDVIPT
-897 MPMAALDAVIIFC
+897 TAADVLEIFC
-910 TLFGIICVVAI
+910 SLLGIICVVAI
-921 VEPLLLLP
+921 VEPWLLLP
-929 TFIISLAFIFL
+929 TAIISVLFVLL

-984 FELSFDHYQDKHTA
+984 FELSFDHYQDQHTA
-998 TWFMFISVT
+998 TWFAFISVT
-1007 RWFGIVLDWLCV
+1007 RWLGIVLDWLCV
-1019 IYISCVTIT
+1019 LYITSVTVA
-1028 MVVLSEDPSY
+1028 MVILSEDPSY

-1082 DPEAALDSEK
+1082 DPEAELESEK
-1092 DKKPPKDWPKKGY
+1092 DKKPPKGWPSKGY
-1105 IIYQNVNLRYAPDEP
+1105 IAYQDVSLKYTPDEP

-1157 EPEGEVKIDGICT
+1157 EPDGVVKIDGVCT

-1178 RRKISI
+1178 RKKISI

-1189 VLFTGPIR
+1189 VLFTGPVR

-1203 SEHKDDEL
+1203 QEHNDVEL
-1211 WQALEEAYLKESIE
+1211 WQALDEAYLKEAIQD
-1225 EMPGGLD
+1225 MPAGLD
-1232 SEVSEGGCNFS
+1232 TEISEGGTNFS

-1258 RNRVLVLDEAT
+1258 RNR
-1269 ANVDPKYAYL
+1269 
-1279 KESIE
+1279 I
-1284 EMPGGLDSEVS
+1284 
-1295 EGGSNFSVG
+1295 
-1304 QRQLICLARAI
+1304 
-1315 LRRNRVLVL
+1315 LVL

-1338 IQKTI
+1338 IQQTI
-1343 RDRFAHC
+1343 RVRFAHC

-1373 GEVKEFDTPFTLLQ
+1373 GEVKEFDEPYTLLQ
-1387 NRNSLFSHM
+1387 NRNSLFSNM
-1396 VQMTGSGMAQQLRD
+1396 VQMTGPGMAQQLREI
-1410 VAKNAYFK
+1410 ARTAHRKNMDI
-1418 SSGTKK
+1418 KK
-1424 EDSISGD
+1424 ESNVFGGSGND
-1431 DVIEMNGSA
+1431 IVEMNGSGPYP
-1440 RHVANGSA
+1440 RTISNGVS
-1448 LNIPVGQV
+1448 LTVPDGVI
-1456 SDVYENTEMTYL
+1456 SDVYEKTEMTYL

>member
-1 MEFEKTK
+1 MI
-8 EYPNPWT
+8 P
-15 TANFFSRLF
+15 SR
-24 FWWLNPLF
+24 WLTPLF
-32 VKGRKGNL
+32 LKGKKGNL
-40 KLPDIYDCPYID
+40 KLSDIYDCPTVD
-52 SSEKVGERMQKEWD
+52 SSEKIGETMQREWEKEL
-66 RELKKL
+66 RKL
-72 KEGKKPSLIKATVR
+72 KDGKQPSLVKATIR
-86 TFGFSYCLNG
+86 SFGLYYCLNG
-96 IYTLIEECFIHVLQ
+96 FFTLIEECFIHVMQ
-110 PIFLGYLIEHFSR
+110 PILLGYLIEHFAR
-123 MKTLTETRLYI
+123 MKVVTKQDLYF
-134 YTAAV
+134 YTACV
-139 CLLAAMFVFTHHKYF
+139 CLLAAMFVFTHHRYF

-164 RIACCTLVYRKSLKL
+164 RIACCSLVYRKALKL
-179 SQSAL
+179 SQAAL

-202 FDQSVVYLPYLIA
+202 FDQSVVYLPYLVA

-221 IIIAVLW
+221 IIIGVLW
-228 MHIGYASLAG
+228 YHIGYASLAG
-238 VSVLLLYIPFQGMM
+238 ISVLLLYIPFQGLM

-260 LKTAALTD
+260 LKTAVLTD

-278 GGMRVIKMY
+278 SGMRVIKMY
-287 GWEFPFANLVDSIRK
+287 GWEIPFASLVDLSRR
-302 KEVSKIRR
+302 KEVKKIRR
-310 TSILRGINLAV
+310 TAILRGVNLAM
-321 FFISSKLI
+321 FFISSKVI
-329 LLVAFV
+329 LLISFV

-352 CMSLFNNLRLAMT
+352 CMSLFNNLRVAMT

-392 EQQETSHLDVS
+392 EQQETALLDVS
-403 NLRPKLS
+403 NLRPKLN

-420 ASWNKDGESTLRN
+420 ASWNKDGESTLKN
-433 VTLTVKPG
+433 VTLSVKPG

-492 KQNVIFGSNFDENR
+492 KQNVIFGSTFDENR
-506 YKTVLNVCALDKD
+506 YKTVLTVCALDKD
-519 IELFPY
+519 IEQFPY

-568 DASVSKHLFEKCI
+568 DSSVSKHLFEKCI

-607 VLKEGKCLAL
+607 VLKEGRCLAL
-617 GTFDQLTQSG
+617 GTYDQLTEAG
-627 VDLGSMMEDY
+627 VDLGSLMEDY

-645 CSMNSTASNIS
+645 ASMTSTASSIS
-656 LSEELTDGTTA
+656 MVDELTDGTTP
-667 IPMYESTLSLA
+667 IPMYESTLSIS
-678 SSVSTGYDDIEGE
+678 SSVGEDYDEIEGE
-691 KINQKAPKGTEEV
+691 KMKDKAPKATEEIKSTGSV
-704 KTSGAV
+704 KF
-710 TLKVYIEYIK
+710 KVYKEYVK
-720 SGAGPFLRMVLLF
+720 SGAGLFHRLLLLI
-733 SYISTQVLFNGSDFW
+733 SYIATQALFNGSDFW
-748 LTAWTNE
+748 LTAWTNQ
-755 EQKKYNIKD
+755 EQRKYNIKD
-764 CWSNATK
+764 CWANANKTF
-771 ASLNESGLYNDTYGL
+771 LNETGYYNDTYGIL
-786 FDREFFFTNY
+786 DRDL
-796 GNVTEA
+796 
-802 CFRLTNNYLIDED
+802 FRLTIANVSDDCFELTQNYLED
-815 DATRIVNTPFN
+815 LRDATEKVDMHKN
-826 LSVYAILVFIVF
+826 LYVYAGLVLTVF
-838 VLSLL
+838 LLSLV
-843 RTTTFFQMC
+843 RTTSFFQMC
-852 MKASRTLHNKMFRCV
+852 MKASITLHNKMFRCV

-874 FDSNPVGRVLNRF
+874 FDSNPVGRILNRF
-887 AKDVGVIDET
+887 AKDAGVVDET
-897 MPMAALDAVIIFC
+897 LPMASLDAVTIFC
-910 TLFGIICVVAI
+910 NLFGIICVVAI
-921 VEPLLLLP
+921 VEPWLLLP
-929 TFIISLAFIFL
+929 TFIISTMFVFL

-979 KVQHP
+979 KVQQS
-984 FELSFDHYQDKHTA
+984 FEVSFDHYQDRHTA

-1019 IYISCVTIT
+1019 LYITSVTVS
-1028 MVVLSEDPSY
+1028 MVLLSEDPSY

-1082 DPEAALDSEK
+1082 DSEAALESEK
-1092 DKKPPKDWPKKGY
+1092 DKKPPKDWPGKGY
-1105 IIYQNVNLRYAPDEP
+1105 IVYHNVNLRYSPNEP

-1178 RRKISI
+1178 RKKISI

-1189 VLFTGPIR
+1189 VLFTGPVR

-1203 SEHKDDEL
+1203 GEHTDDEL
-1211 WQALEEAYLKESIE
+1211 WQALEEAYLKEAIE

-1232 SEVSEGGCNFS
+1232 TEVSEGGGNFS

-1258 RNRVLVLDEAT
+1258 RNR
-1269 ANVDPKYAYL
+1269 
-1279 KESIE
+1279 I
-1284 EMPGGLDSEVS
+1284 
-1295 EGGSNFSVG
+1295 
-1304 QRQLICLARAI
+1304 
-1315 LRRNRVLVL
+1315 LVL

-1338 IQKTI
+1338 IQETI

-1373 GEVKEFDTPFTLLQ
+1373 GEVKEFDEPYTLLQ

-1396 VQMTGSGMAQQLRD
+1396 VQMTGPGMAQQLRE
-1410 VAKNAYFK
+1410 VARVAHLK
-1418 SSGTKK
+1418 GTGMKK
-1424 EDSISGD
+1424 DTGGSVFGGPGGD
-1431 DVIEMNGSA
+1431 DIVEMNGTA
-1440 RHVANGSA
+1440 PAIRRVANGVG
-1448 LNIPVGQV
+1448 LNVPEVQS

>member
-1 MEFEKTK
+1 MEFEKRK
-8 EYPNPWT
+8 ELPNPWT
-15 TANFFSRLF
+15 KANFFSRLF
-24 FWWLNPLF
+24 FWWLTPF
-32 VKGRKGNL
+32 FMKGRKGNL
-40 KLPDIYDCPYID
+40 KLTDIYDCPTVDESDKISD
-52 SSEKVGERMQKEWD
+52 VLIKEWEK
-66 RELKKL
+66 ELKKQ
-72 KEGKKPSLIKATVR
+72 KEGKKPSLFKATIR
-86 TFGFSYCLNG
+86 SFGLFYCLNG
-96 IYTLIEECFIHVLQ
+96 IYTLIEECFIHVMQ
-110 PIFLGYLIEHFSR
+110 PIFLGYLIEHFAR
-123 MKTLTETRLYI
+123 LTVMPKPSLYM
-134 YTAAV
+134 YTSFV
-139 CLLAAMFVFTHHKYF
+139 CLLACMFVFTHHKYF
-154 FGAQRIGMRL
+154 FGAQRMGMRL
-164 RIACCTLVYRKSLKL
+164 RVACCALIYRKSLKL
-179 SQSAL
+179 SQAAL

-202 FDQSVVYLPYLIA
+202 FDQSVVYLPYLVA

-228 MHIGYASLAG
+228 SHINYASLAG
-238 VSVLLLYIPFQGMM
+238 VSVLLLYIPFQGLM

-260 LKTAALTD
+260 IKTAGLTD

-278 GGMRVIKMY
+278 SGMRVIKMY
-287 GWEFPFANLVDSIRK
+287 GWEFPFANLVDLARRKEIRK
-302 KEVSKIRR
+302 IRM
-310 TSILRGINLAV
+310 TSILRGVNLAV

-329 LLVAFV
+329 LLISFV

-373 QGAESII
+373 QGAESLI

-392 EQQETSHLDVS
+392 EQQETALLDVS

-410 QCGIWMQKVV
+410 QCGIYMEKVC

-441 ELLAV
+441 ELLAL

-457 LMSILGELPIVS
+457 LMSILGELPITS

-481 SQEPWVFGGSV
+481 AQEAWVFGGTV
-492 KQNVIFGSNFDENR
+492 KQNVIFGSTFDENR
-506 YKTVLNVCALDKD
+506 YKKVLNVCALDKD

-568 DASVSKHLFEKCI
+568 DAHVSKHLFEKCI

-596 IQFLKGASQIL
+596 IQFLKGATQIL
-607 VLKEGKCLAL
+607 VLKEGRCLAL
-617 GTFDQLTQSG
+617 GSYEQLIEMG
-627 VDLGSMMEDY
+627 VDLGSLMEDY
-637 EQERRQRL
+637 EHDRRQRL
-645 CSMNSTASNIS
+645 ASMTSMTASIH
-656 LSEELTDGTTA
+656 EEITDITGP
-667 IPMYESTLSLA
+667 IPIYESTQSIA
-678 SSVSTGYDDIEGE
+678 SSVSAEFNQADEHEE
-691 KINQKAPKGTEEV
+691 KVPKGPEEL

-710 TLKVYIEYIK
+710 TFKVYKEYIK
-720 SGAGPFLRMVLLF
+720 SGAGCCMRIILLLA
-733 SYISTQVLFNGSDFW
+733 YIITQVIFNGSDFW
-748 LTAWTNE
+748 LTAWTNS
-755 EQKKYNIKD
+755 EQRRYNIKD
-764 CWSNATK
+764 CWGNTTK
-771 ASLNESGLYNDTYGL
+771 SALNETRLYNDTYGL
-786 FDREFFFTNY
+786 FDPEYFRYNIA
-796 GNVTEA
+796 NVSDD
-802 CFRLTNNYLIDED
+802 CFKVTMNYLKDEE
-815 DATRIVNTPFN
+815 DASAEVRTSFN
-826 LSVYAILVFIVF
+826 LSVYAGLVLLVFL
-838 VLSLL
+838 LSLF
-843 RTTTFFQMC
+843 RTTGFFHMC
-852 MKASRTLHNKMFRCV
+852 MKASVNLHNKMFRCV

-874 FDSNPVGRVLNRF
+874 FDSNPVGNILNRCSRDLGIID
-887 AKDVGVIDET
+887 DVIPPTAFDTIE
-897 MPMAALDAVIIFC
+897 IFC
-910 TLFGIICVVAI
+910 NIMGIICVVAI
-921 VEPLLLLP
+921 VEYLLLIP
-929 TFIISLAFIFL
+929 TLVISIAFIFI

-979 KVQHP
+979 KVQQP
-984 FELSFDHYQDKHTA
+984 FEVSFDHYQDQHTA

-1019 IYISCVTIT
+1019 IYITFVTWS
-1028 MVVLSEDPSY
+1028 MVILSEDPSY

-1071 SVERVIEYSNL
+1071 SVERVVEYSNL
-1082 DPEAALDSEK
+1082 PPEAALESEK
-1092 DKKPPKDWPKKGY
+1092 EKKPPKGWPSKGY
-1105 IIYQNVNLRYAPDEP
+1105 IVYQNVNLRYSPDEP

-1157 EPEGEVKIDGICT
+1157 EPEGEVKIDSICT

-1189 VLFTGPIR
+1189 VLFTGPVR

-1203 SEHKDDEL
+1203 QEHKDEEL
-1211 WQALEEAYLKESIE
+1211 WLALEEAYLKESIE

-1232 SEVSEGGCNFS
+1232 TEV
-1243 VGQRQ
+1243 
-1248 LICLARAILR
+1248 A
-1258 RNRVLVLDEAT
+1258 
-1269 ANVDPKYAYL
+1269 
-1279 KESIE
+1279 
-1284 EMPGGLDSEVS
+1284 

-1315 LRRNRVLVL
+1315 LRRNRILVL

-1343 RDRFAHC
+1343 RERFATC

-1373 GEVKEFDTPFTLLQ
+1373 GEVKEFDEPYTLLQ
-1387 NRNSLFSHM
+1387 NRNSQFSHM
-1396 VQMTGSGMAQQLRD
+1396 VQQTGHGMANQLKEIART
-1410 VAKNAYFK
+1410 AYLK
-1418 SSGTKK
+1418 RAGTKK
-1424 EDSISGD
+1424 DTGTIVFGGHGGGD
-1431 DVIEMNGSA
+1431 IIEMNGSA
-1440 RHVANGSA
+1440 PNTNHIANGRMMNSD
-1448 LNIPVGQV
+1448 IST
-1456 SDVYENTEMTYL
+1456 SDVHENTEMTYL

>member
-1 MEFEKTK
+1 MDFEKTK
-8 EYPNPWT
+8 ENPNPWT

-24 FWWLNPLF
+24 FWWLNPTF
-32 VKGRKGNL
+32 IKGRKGNL
-40 KLPDIYDCPYID
+40 KLGDIYDCPYVD
-52 SSEKVGERMQKEWD
+52 SSEKVGEKMIKEWEK
-66 RELKKL
+66 ELKKQ
-72 KEGKKPSLIKATVR
+72 KEGKNPSLVRATIR
-86 TFGFSYCLNG
+86 TFGPYYCLNG

-123 MKTLTETRLYI
+123 MRTLTNDYLYG

-154 FGAQRIGMRL
+154 FGAQRTGMRV
-164 RIACCTLVYRKSLKL
+164 RIACCTLVYRKALKL
-179 SQSAL
+179 SQYAL

-221 IIIAVLW
+221 IIIVVLW
-228 MHIGYASLAG
+228 QHIDFASLAG

-260 LKTAALTD
+260 MKTASLTD

-287 GWEFPFANLVDSIRK
+287 GWEFPFANLVDSIRR
-302 KEVSKIRR
+302 KEVTKIRR
-310 TSILRGINLAV
+310 TSILRGLNLAV

-420 ASWNKDGESTLRN
+420 ASWDKGGESTLRN

-492 KQNVIFGSNFDENR
+492 KQNVIFGSTFDENK

-525 GDQTAVGERGV
+525 GDQTPVGERGV

-568 DASVSKHLFEKCI
+568 DSAVSKHLFEKCI

-617 GTFDQLTQSG
+617 GTYDQLTESG

-637 EQERRQRL
+637 ENERRQRL
-645 CSMNSTASNIS
+645 CSMNSTASNVS
-656 LSEELTDGTTA
+656 LPDELGDGTTA
-667 IPMYESTLSLA
+667 VPLYESTLSLS
-678 SSVSTGYDDIEGE
+678 SSVSAGYDDIEGE
-691 KINQKAPKGTEEV
+691 KINDKGPKGVEEL
-704 KTSGAV
+704 KTQGAV
-710 TLKVYIEYIK
+710 KLKVYIEYIK
-720 SGAGPFLRMVLLF
+720 SGAGLFLRIILLL
-733 SYISTQVLFNGSDFW
+733 SYIGTQVLFSGSDFW
-748 LTAWTNE
+748 LTAWTNL
-755 EQKKYNIKD
+755 EQRKYNVKD
-764 CWSNATK
+764 CWDGVNATK
-771 ASLNESGLYNDTYGL
+771 ADLNETGQYNLTYGV
-786 FDREFFFTNY
+786 FDRDFFYMNFANVSQDCFKVTSNYRMDEF
-796 GNVTEA
+796 
-802 CFRLTNNYLIDED
+802 
-815 DATRIVNTPFN
+815 DAASRVNTPYH
-826 LSVYAILVFIVF
+826 LSVYAGLVLIVF
-838 VLSLL
+838 LLSLL
-843 RTTTFFQMC
+843 RTTCFFHMC
-852 MKASRTLHNKMFRCV
+852 MKASRNLHNKMFRCV

-887 AKDVGVIDET
+887 SKDVGVIDET

-921 VEPLLLLP
+921 IEPLLLVP
-929 TFIISLAFIFL
+929 TLIISVAFVFL

-979 KVQHP
+979 KAQQS
-984 FELSFDHYQDKHTA
+984 FELSFDHYQDRHTA

-1019 IYISCVTIT
+1019 IYITCVTVS

-1038 ASKAGLAIASAL
+1038 ASRAGLAIASAL

-1082 DPEAALDSEK
+1082 PPEAALDSDK
-1092 DKKPPKDWPKKGY
+1092 DKKPPKEWPSKGY
-1105 IIYQNVNLRYAPDEP
+1105 IIYKNVSLKYSPEDP

-1157 EPEGEVKIDGICT
+1157 EPEGEVKIDGIST

-1211 WQALEEAYLKESIE
+1211 WQALDEAYLKESIE

-1232 SEVSEGGCNFS
+1232 T
-1243 VGQRQ
+1243 
-1248 LICLARAILR
+1248 I
-1258 RNRVLVLDEAT
+1258 
-1269 ANVDPKYAYL
+1269 
-1279 KESIE
+1279 
-1284 EMPGGLDSEVS
+1284 VS

-1338 IQKTI
+1338 IQETI

-1373 GEVKEFDTPFTLLQ
+1373 GEVKEFDSPFVLLQ

-1396 VQMTGSGMAQQLRD
+1396 VQMTGPGMAQQLRE
-1410 VAKNAYFK
+1410 VARNAYLKNAAN
-1418 SSGTKK
+1418 TKK
-1424 EDSISGD
+1424 EGSIGPGD
-1431 DVIEMNGSA
+1431 EYIEMNGSA
-1440 RHVANGSA
+1440 RHIINGGV
-1448 LNIPVGQV
+1448 LNTPVGQV
-1456 SDVYENTEMTYL
+1456 TEVHENTEMTYL